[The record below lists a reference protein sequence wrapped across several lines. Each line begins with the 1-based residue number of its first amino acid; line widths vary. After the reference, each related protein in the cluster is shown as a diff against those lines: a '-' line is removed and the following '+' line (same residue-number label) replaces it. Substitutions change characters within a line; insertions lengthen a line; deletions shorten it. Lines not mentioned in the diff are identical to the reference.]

1 MKQTYLFFLNNLKF
15 LAGNFI
21 KWNRWEWWENEKQMD
36 ENFRSIWL
44 EDGRDRQKYVRQPP
58 KNHEAGALAKRRHP
72 KKNWLKCNIIR
83 IKIRYGM

>member
-1 MKQTYLFFLNNLKF
+1 MKLTYLFFLNNLKF

-44 EDGRDRQKYVRQPP
+44 EDGRDRQKYVR
-58 KNHEAGALAKRRHP
+58 
-72 KKNWLKCNIIR
+72 
-83 IKIRYGM
+83 